1 MKYIDG
7 VRMGSPLA
15 PALANISMTDLKST
29 IIRTFFDTGKKIYC
43 PYIDVTPLLIKPE
56 DI

>member
-1 MKYIDG
+1 
-7 VRMGSPLA
+7 MGSPLA